1 MSGFWSTQTMRDRLD
16 GHIKPFRPKRIMHG
30 AYHLSLGDEAHVT
43 GSGRMVQGGRLR
55 TRLDEDHVV
64 IPPGQFALLL
74 TEETVE
80 IPKDA
85 IGFISI
91 RSQRKLAGLVN
102 VSGFHVDPGYKG
114 KLTFAVLNAG
124 SSQLVISA
132 GEDLFLLWCCS
143 LDRETE
149 DPYDG
154 QHNNRAR
161 IFGREITKLKG
172 PTYNPTAL
180 AETVN
185 RLDHRSKHLRTI
197 GYIILGAVAT
207 MILEGA
213 FDIIP
218 GLEISFDR
226 GQ

>member
-1 MSGFWSTQTMRDRLD
+1 MRSRLD
-16 GHIKPFRPKRIMHG
+16 GYITPFRPERIMHG

-43 GSGRMVQGGRLR
+43 GSRSMDRSGRLR
-55 TRLDEDHVV
+55 TKLRGDHVI

-80 IPKDA
+80 IPRDA
-85 IGFISI
+85 IGMISI
-91 RSQRKLAGLVN
+91 RSQQKFAGLVN

-124 SSQLVISA
+124 SLQIVIPE
-132 GEDLFLLWCCS
+132 GTDLFLLWCCS
-143 LDRETE
+143 LDCEIE

-154 QHNNRAR
+154 QHKNRTSL
-161 IFGREITKLKG
+161 FGKEISRLKG

-180 AETVN
+180 ADMVN
-185 RLDHRSKHLRTI
+185 RLDQRYKHLRTI
-197 GYIILGAVAT
+197 GYIVVGTVAA
-207 MILEGA
+207 IFLEGA

-218 GLEISFDR
+218 GLEISFD
-226 GQ
+226 GDSGS